1 MEYIENIENDKEIK
15 NSKFDDK
22 YKEILKKTNES
33 KNDFAELRDLTQV
46 KLKEY
51 FNEVK
56 LKEYFNENNDKIYNI
71 EEYVREC
78 LNKNAY
84 LGAYYLLYCQLP
96 NNNNLNSI
104 DFRYEEIKKELFED
118 IFYNIKTTS
127 R

>member
-33 KNDFAELRDLTQV
+33 KNDFAELYLTQV

-71 EEYVREC
+71 EEYVRER

-104 DFRYEEIKKELFED
+104 DSPRYEEIKRTIRRHIL
-118 IFYNIKTTS
+118 
-127 R
+127 